1 MKKITAQV
9 ILKDKRE
16 QEDWAEF
23 LRWEF
28 VEVPP
33 TKDHYGNGIYIS
45 ATRLNDGLVS
55 VEAMKTN
62 LLGLSCVPNPKN
74 EKIYKTQSERA
85 AIDHY
90 IKIKGWNE

>member
-45 ATRLNDGLVS
+45 ATRMRDKYN
-55 VEAMKTN
+55 T
-62 LLGLSCVPNPKN
+62 LLDCRYIKGYSFEKAVDDFLLDYYGEKN
-74 EKIYKTQSERA
+74 VEKIVEEYN
-85 AIDHY
+85 Y
-90 IKIKGWNE
+90 